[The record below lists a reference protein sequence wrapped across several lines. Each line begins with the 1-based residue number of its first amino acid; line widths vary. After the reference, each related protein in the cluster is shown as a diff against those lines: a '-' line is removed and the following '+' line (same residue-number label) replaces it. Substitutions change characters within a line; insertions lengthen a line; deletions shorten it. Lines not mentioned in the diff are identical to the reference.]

1 YCGILSE
8 IRLFPEETK
17 AGMVKKIMRDLTSAS
32 STNLENIYGKNDL
45 NLNGNYM
52 HIYGNNF
59 GSIIESDVTEP
70 YCMDV
75 DVAGREIDL
84 LKERNIALNEENSQ
98 YGAAVDT
105 LESDVSNVYSL
116 IARIDSLLNTVIS
129 AGTDL
134 YTLSTV
140 LTDPE
145 MKNELQ
151 KSIEENRQ
159 QKFDLENRLFDLN
172 RKLSSLKDQI
182 GVKKKYITVNHL
194 NIRRND
200 DRIEFLKACIDLS
213 TKDSG
218 AMNRAISRSS
228 SLQEEVDSLLSMNF

>member
-1 YCGILSE
+1 MKKTVTALCIAA
-8 IRLFPEETK
+8 I
-17 AGMVKKIMRDLTSAS
+17 GMGSLSAS

-45 NLNGNYM
+45 DLNGNYV

-59 GSIIESDVTEP
+59 GAIIESNITEP

-84 LKERNIALNEENSQ
+84 LKERNSSLNEENGQ
-98 YGAAVDT
+98 YSSAVKT
-105 LESDVSNVYSL
+105 LESDVSNVFGL
-116 IARIDSLLNTVIS
+116 IARIESLMNTVIS
-129 AGTDL
+129 SGTDL
-134 YTLSTV
+134 YTLSTT

-159 QKFDLENRLFDLN
+159 QKFDLENRLQDLN
-172 RKLSSLKDQI
+172 RKLSSLKEQI
-182 GVKKKYITVNHL
+182 GVKKRYITVNNL

-218 AMNRAISRSS
+218 ALNRAITRSS